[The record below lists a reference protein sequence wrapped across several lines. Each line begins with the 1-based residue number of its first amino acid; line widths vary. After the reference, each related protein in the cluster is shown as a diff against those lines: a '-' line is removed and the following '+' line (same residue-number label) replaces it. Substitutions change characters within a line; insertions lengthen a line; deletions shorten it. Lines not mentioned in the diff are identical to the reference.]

1 MKRISLTR
9 GEFAIVDNE
18 DFEWLNQ
25 WRWYCDAYGYAI
37 RKPYIRGT
45 GRKHQKGLSIRM
57 HRLINKTPKGL
68 ETDHINRNTLD
79 NRKINLRTVSSQQ
92 NKFNTNI
99 RIDNTSGYK
108 GVTWDKQ
115 TNKWMS
121 QIGIDGKNI
130 KLGRYFHLKEAIDA
144 RENAEEVF
152 HVL

>member
-1 MKRISLTR
+1 MKLIPLTQ
-9 GEFAIVDNE
+9 GQFAMVDDWN
-18 DFEWLNQ
+18 FEWLSQ
-25 WRWYCDAYGYAI
+25 WKWSAEKDGKTYYAQ
-37 RKPYIRGT
+37 RKLYSNGSRT
-45 GRKHQKGLSIRM
+45 TIRM